1 MRNIKLFKEFALYVD
16 KDGKMRES
24 DWETDENED
33 IGPGDLVHFKKYGTL
48 YVVTLTSDGYVVSE
62 DEGQRYMGDN
72 GDGFIIP
79 LSAALDSQILEKG
92 DDDAYLTES
101 KIKDVNSLIVGKRY
115 KITWPNYDDYEEGL
129 DPETDIVE
137 VISKNRIDGYVLKN
151 IEHDFT
157 FSKQPSMLGDCDI
170 ELLESVSNEVEVKF
184 VSKRNR
190 TQAFNVY
197 KTPDGRITRIEKPNH
212 VHVNFPFKVGQI
224 LNRNIETWAC
234 NNHFYINGKDTCPEE
249 KVFGIRKSDIPQGH
263 ELRNLFPNKFR

>member
-1 MRNIKLFKEFALYVD
+1 MRSIKLFKEFALYVD

-48 YVVTLTSDGYVVSE
+48 YVVTITVDGYVVSD
-62 DEGQRYMGDN
+62 DEEQRYMGDN

-79 LSAALDSQILEKG
+79 LSAALDAQILEKG
-92 DDDAYLTES
+92 NDEGYLMES
-101 KIKDVNSLIVGKRY
+101 NSEI
-115 KITWPNYDDYEEGL
+115 
-129 DPETDIVE
+129 
-137 VISKNRIDGYVLKN
+137 
-151 IEHDFT
+151 
-157 FSKQPSMLGDCDI
+157 
-170 ELLESVSNEVEVKF
+170 EVKF

-212 VHVNFPFKVGQI
+212 VHVNFPFKVGQL

-234 NNHFYINGKDTCPEE
+234 NNHFYIDGKDTCPEE
-249 KVFGIRKSDIPQGH
+249 KIFGIRKSDIPKGH
-263 ELRNLFPNKFR
+263 ELRNLFPNKFRK